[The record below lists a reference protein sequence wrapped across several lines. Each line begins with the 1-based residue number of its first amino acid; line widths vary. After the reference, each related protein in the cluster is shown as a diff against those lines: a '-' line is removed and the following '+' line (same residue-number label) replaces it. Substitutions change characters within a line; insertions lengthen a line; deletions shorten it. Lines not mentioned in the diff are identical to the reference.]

1 MESGSD
7 GRVTTGAAD
16 DQWQNITRRRTNA
29 AILKEGRKERRR
41 PLRRRLIFRK
51 SLPTDR
57 NEDST
62 PMMVADFVF
71 RKQIEWLVENT
82 GVRDDFK
89 NGLERELGGNQQ
101 WHLVFPAADLTAFA
115 QLLAPRIEAVVE

>member
-29 AILKEGRKERRR
+29 AKLKEGRKERRR
-41 PLRRRLIFRK
+41 PLRRRLVFRK

-89 NGLERELGGNQQ
+89 NGLERERAG
-101 WHLVFPAADLTAFA
+101 
-115 QLLAPRIEAVVE
+115 R